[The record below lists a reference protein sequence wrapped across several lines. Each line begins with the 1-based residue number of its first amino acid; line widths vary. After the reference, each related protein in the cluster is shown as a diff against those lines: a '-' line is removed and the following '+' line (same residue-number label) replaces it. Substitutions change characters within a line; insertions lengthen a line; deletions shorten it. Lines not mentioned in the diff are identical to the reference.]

1 MTIHGT
7 ELEDVCKFLLQKDI
21 TLELNR
27 KTYKKGKLILF
38 YQKNFFLVFIMKTNK
53 KEKEKIEIPIPY
65 GIELHEEDNL
75 VFFDYRIKTLSKYSP
90 EIETNLILYP
100 KKVAGNKFW
109 DTILSI
115 DGNQQ

>member
-7 ELEDVCKFLLQKDI
+7 PLEDACKFLLQKEISLDI
-21 TLELNR
+21 G
-27 KTYKKGKLILF
+27 KKFYKKGKLMLF
-38 YQKNFFLVFIMKTNK
+38 YQKNFFLVFIMKTSK
-53 KEKEKIEIPIPY
+53 KDKEKIEIPIPFSV
-65 GIELHEEDNL
+65 ELHEEDNL
-75 VFFDYRIKTLSKYSP
+75 VFFDYRIKTLSKYAP

-115 DGNQQ
+115 DGN

>member
-7 ELEDVCKFLLQKDI
+7 DLEKACKFLLQKDI
-21 TLELNR
+21 SLEIGK

-38 YQKNFFLVFIMKTNK
+38 YQKNFFIVFIMNTAK
-53 KEKEKIEIPIPY
+53 KEKEKFEIPIPF
-65 GIELHEEDNL
+65 GIEIHEDDNL
-75 VFFDYRIKTLSKYSP
+75 VYFDYRLKTLAKYSP
-90 EIETNLILYP
+90 EVETNLILYP

-115 DGNQQ
+115 NGNE